1 MNPFKI
7 KKMTISLLLV
17 ALFAISIV
25 PTVNVLSET
34 NGEEDINTIKR
45 VIVFSADAFRHDYF
59 EKTSL
64 PTIEWLIGEGAKA
77 LYNVPSNPSVT
88 AVNHVSM
95 ITGNHPDVHGILGN
109 TFYDWVDNKSYSLFD
124 EATDPYRDTN
134 TGLHLLSTQP
144 SVLHAEENDI
154 VTAVFAW
161 PYVDDGTM
169 YGGAAPTYVYDYDYF
184 GTENTRTNMGI
195 ARKTVDTII
204 AHPEI
209 GLAFSWW
216 PAVDSRGHYAGIDS
230 TYLIDELV
238 NVDNALAYV
247 IRRLQEEDMLRE
259 TVIILTSDHG
269 MAPVHDTNF
278 FLEEKSYFGVAM
290 NMTGLEPYIAHDAA
304 FELLYFM
311 GETNVS
317 KVSDFASCLEGQT
330 GIEGVFVNEE
340 NEDIDIFNANRGI
353 NISVFL
359 EPGYSRN
366 FGGTYVGMHG
376 YLNTNTDMHG
386 IFIAAGPGIKQNM
399 TIDGISMID
408 IAPTALSLL
417 GSQSDFETEGV
428 VLSAAIGDRTT
439 EFLNSNYVVES
450 GISLIPVIAFFV
462 IVPIIN
468 VIRKK
473 KK

>member
-7 KKMTISLLLV
+7 RKMTISLVLV

-34 NGEEDINTIKR
+34 AGEEDINTVNR

-59 EKTSL
+59 EKASL
-64 PTIEWLIGEGAKA
+64 PTIEWLIGQGAKA
-77 LYNVPSNPSVT
+77 AYNVPSNPSVT

-95 ITGNHPDVHGILGN
+95 ITGNNPDVHGVIGN
-109 TFYDWVDNKSYSLFD
+109 TFYDWDDNKSYSLFAD
-124 EATDPYRDTN
+124 ATDPYRDTN
-134 TGLHLLSTQP
+134 TGLHLLSTEP

-161 PYVDDGTM
+161 PYVDAGTS
-169 YGGAAPTYVYDYDYF
+169 YGGAAPTYVFDYDYF
-184 GTENTRTNMGI
+184 GSENTRTNIGI
-195 ARKTVDTII
+195 AKKTVDTII
-204 AHPEI
+204 ANPEI
-209 GLAFSWW
+209 GLTFSVW
-216 PAVDSRGHYAGIDS
+216 PAVDSRGHIAGIDS
-230 TYLIDELV
+230 TYLASELV
-238 NVDNALAYV
+238 IVDNALAYV
-247 IRRLQEEDMLRE
+247 VQRLQEEDMLRE

-269 MAPVHDTNF
+269 MAPVHDYNF
-278 FLEEKSYFGVAM
+278 FLEEKSYFDLAI
-290 NMTGLEPYIAHDAA
+290 NMTGIEPYIAHDAP
-304 FELLYFM
+304 FELLYFI

-317 KVSDFASCLEGQT
+317 KVEEFASYLEGQT
-330 GIEGVFVNEE
+330 GIDAVFVNEE
-340 NEDIDIFNANRGI
+340 NEDIDIFNANRGV

-359 EPGYSRN
+359 EPGYWRN
-366 FGGTYVGMHG
+366 FGDTYVGMHG

-386 IFIAAGPGIKQNM
+386 IFIAAGPGIKQNV
-399 TIDGISMID
+399 TIDGISTID

-417 GSQSDFETEGV
+417 GSLSDFETEGT
-428 VLSAAIGDRTT
+428 VLSTAIGDRTT
-439 EFLNSNYVVES
+439 EFLNINYVVES
-450 GISLIPVIAFFV
+450 SISLISVIAFFV

>member
-1 MNPFKI
+1 MNSLKFR
-7 KKMTISLLLV
+7 KMTISLALV

-25 PTVNVLSET
+25 PTVNVFSEA

-45 VIVFSADAFRHDYF
+45 VVIFSADAFRHDYF

-77 LYNVPSNPSVT
+77 AYNVPSNPSVT

-109 TFYDWVDNKSYSLFD
+109 TFYDWADNKSYSLFD
-124 EATDPYRDTN
+124 DVSDPYRDTN
-134 TGLHLLSTQP
+134 TGLHLLSTKP
-144 SVLHAEENDI
+144 SVLHAEENAI

-161 PYVDDGTM
+161 PYVDYGTS
-169 YGGAAPTYVYDYDYF
+169 YGGVAPTYVFDYDYF
-184 GTENTRTNMGI
+184 GSENTRNNMGI

-209 GLAFSWW
+209 GLVFSWW

-230 TYLIDELV
+230 PLLINELV
-238 NVDNALAYV
+238 NVDNTLAYV
-247 IRRLQEEDMLRE
+247 VKRLQEEDMLRE
-259 TVIILTSDHG
+259 TVIVLTSDHG

-278 FLEEKSYFGVAM
+278 FLEEKTYFDLAR
-290 NMTGLEPYIAHDAA
+290 NMTGIEPYIAHDAA
-304 FELLYFM
+304 FELLYFI
-311 GETNVS
+311 GETNVT
-317 KVSDFASCLEGQT
+317 KVEEFASYLEGQT

-340 NEDIDIFNANRGI
+340 NENIDIFNANRGI

-376 YLNTNTDMHG
+376 YLNSNTDMHG
-386 IFIAAGPGIKQNM
+386 IFIAAGPGIKQNT

-408 IAPTALSLL
+408 IAPTALSLM
-417 GSQSDFETEGV
+417 GSLSDFETEGT
-428 VLSAAIGDRTT
+428 VLNSAIGDRTS
-439 EFLNSNYVVES
+439 EFLNPDYVDES
-450 GISLIPVIAFFV
+450 SIGLVPVIVFFV
-462 IVPIIN
+462 IVPIIK